1 MSTLK
6 ATNLQNA
13 SSATTN
19 IVLNTDG
26 TITTGANMT
35 VTGTA
40 VMSSPY
46 TMRNKIINGAMV
58 IDQRN
63 AGASVTQSTSLTYVT
78 DRFAIV
84 GDVASKYTAQQS
96 STAPSGFINSLL
108 FTSLSSYTVGAS
120 ESFTLRHYVEGLNIP
135 DLSWG
140 TASASTVT
148 LSFWVRSS
156 LTGTFGGSVSNSAQD
171 RFYVFSY
178 SISAA
183 NTWEQ
188 KTITIAGDTT
198 GTWLTTN
205 GIGIRLFW
213 SLGTGATQSGT
224 SGSWGSTLYRSAT
237 GATSVVGTNG
247 ATFYITG
254 VQLERGTIATPFE
267 YRNYQQELAMC
278 QRYYAK
284 SYDVTT
290 VPGTQVFAGE
300 FLMQTFTNNNLY
312 FPVRYPVTM
321 RTDPT
326 LTFYPGYGAGASP
339 TAGNFWNY
347 GTSAN
352 VASNVGRTGTTGYSI
367 EKNTG
372 SASATIGWQYT
383 ASAEL

>member
-1 MSTLK
+1 VFDTSG
-6 ATNLQNA
+6 N
-13 SSATTN
+13 
-19 IVLNTDG
+19 G
-26 TITTGANMT
+26 TFA
-35 VTGTA
+35 GTA

-224 SGSWGSTLYRSAT
+224 SGSWGSTFYRSAT

-247 ATFYITG
+247 ATWYVTG

-278 QRYYAK
+278 QRYYQK
-284 SYDVTT
+284 SSGSNLLAYDNYNVVSASCFVT
-290 VPGTQVFAGE
+290 GF
-300 FLMQTFTNNNLY
+300 
-312 FPVRYPVTM
+312 YPVQM
-321 RTDPT
+321 RTTPT
-326 LTFYPGYGAGASP
+326 GSFSAIGDFAFSNTNS
-339 TAGNFWNY
+339 GNF
-347 GTSAN
+347 
-352 VASNVGRTGTTGYSI
+352 VVLGRTPFTYHIGTDA
-367 EKNTG
+367 
-372 SASATIGWQYT
+372 SASARCQWYVANSNAAVIF
-383 ASAEL
+383 SAEL